1 MRNET
6 KTQVIDF
13 IGFLENSGKL
23 SDNEHKRLR
32 SALEPESI
40 QQEKAKATP
49 TILTRAEVAKM
60 FKVSTRTIDRMCIAG
75 EIKFWNLGPRYIR
88 FNLKDILA
96 IMQSKEQP

>member
-13 IGFLENSGKL
+13 IGFLENTGKL

-32 SALEPESI
+32 SALEPEPI
-40 QQEKAKATP
+40 QQEKAKDTP

-60 FKVSTRTIDRMCIAG
+60 FKVSTRTIDRMCDNG
-75 EIKFWNLGPRYIR
+75 SIKFWKLGPRHIR
-88 FNLKDILA
+88 FNLEDVLSVMKY
-96 IMQSKEQP
+96 E